1 VESVLVTSIEQ
12 SAAIQG
18 GTFEDED
25 GGDVVVVEIV
35 VMEAG

>member
-1 VESVLVTSIEQ
+1 VTSIEQ
-12 SAAIQG
+12 SAAIQD

-25 GGDVVVVEIV
+25 GGDVVVVVVLVEVV